1 MADKADI
8 WMPLYI
14 GDYLA
19 DTSHLDAERHGCYL
33 LWMMHYWRKG
43 PLPDDLPALVMMGR
57 LASSNA
63 SSIAQALLGEFF
75 TKNGDGHWHQKRQ
88 DAEREKW
95 QKKKISA
102 VEKAKKAAEGR
113 WGDAPSNASSTP
125 QAMLQPCPLPLP
137 LPLPITQKQK
147 PSRAKREP
155 KSPDGMKHSPDP
167 RHIACKEEIF
177 KYYRAQ
183 CGGEEPEWDG
193 REGAALGK
201 FLNANRK
208 LTAVGMERLLQHR
221 ARSDVNH
228 ADRPAKW
235 IGSLKSYL
243 NGPLNEFG
251 KPKGAGNG
259 NGLTKGERLKQAA
272 AEAIAELEHDYA
284 VANGT
289 GDAEAGESR

>member
-95 QKKKISA
+95 QKKKVSA

-113 WGDAPSNASSTP
+113 WGDASSNAQSTP

-137 LPLPITQKQK
+137 LPLPIPLTKEQK
-147 PSRAKREP
+147 PSSKPRKGTPEPTSQQRVLYRAY
-155 KSPDGMKHSPDP
+155 P
-167 RHIACKEEIF
+167 RHVAPQDA
-177 KYYRAQ
+177 YRAIEKALRVKAFDQ
-183 CGGEEPEWDG
+183 LLLAVQNFAKKCARDGLEEKYIAHPATWFNRGSYDDEEFQPGYKVKPNGG
-193 REGAALGK
+193 
-201 FLNANRK
+201 
-208 LTAVGMERLLQHR
+208 
-221 ARSDVNH
+221 S
-228 ADRPAKW
+228 
-235 IGSLKSYL
+235 
-243 NGPLNEFG
+243 
-251 KPKGAGNG
+251 NG

>member
-1 MADKADI
+1 
-8 WMPLYI
+8 
-14 GDYLA
+14 
-19 DTSHLDAERHGCYL
+19 
-33 LWMMHYWRKG
+33 MMHYWRKG

-95 QKKKISA
+95 QKKKVSA

-137 LPLPITQKQK
+137 LPLPLPIPLTKEQK
-147 PSRAKREP
+147 PSSKPRKGTPEPTSQQRVLYRAY
-155 KSPDGMKHSPDP
+155 P
-167 RHIACKEEIF
+167 RHVAPQDA
-177 KYYRAQ
+177 YRAIEKALRVKAFDQ
-183 CGGEEPEWDG
+183 LLLAVQNFAKKCARDGLEEKYIAHPATWFNRGSYDDEEFQPGYKVKPNGG
-193 REGAALGK
+193 
-201 FLNANRK
+201 
-208 LTAVGMERLLQHR
+208 
-221 ARSDVNH
+221 S
-228 ADRPAKW
+228 
-235 IGSLKSYL
+235 
-243 NGPLNEFG
+243 
-251 KPKGAGNG
+251 NG